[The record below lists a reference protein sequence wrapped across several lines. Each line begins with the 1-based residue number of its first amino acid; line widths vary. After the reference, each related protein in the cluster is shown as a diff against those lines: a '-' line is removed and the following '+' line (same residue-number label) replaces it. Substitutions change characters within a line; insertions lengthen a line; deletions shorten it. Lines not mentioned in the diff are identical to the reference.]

1 MPYKKYVL
9 VIAIAAM
16 MISSCTMSYPGSA
29 AATPIPTNPFTKP
42 LATDSEPMK
51 QVEGYAT
58 QTAMAKTA
66 IAGGG
71 QVSTPTPLGGTS
83 IAVISSSTPIV
94 SAGGAN
100 TPTNTPLVAANP
112 TNTPAAS
119 IPTSTLVPVTGRP
132 AQYTLQSGEFPY
144 CIARRF
150 DVNPDDLLA
159 LNGLYD
165 GSLFMAGTTLRIPQT
180 GSFPGDRSLRPHP
193 ATYTVASS
201 DETFYSIACLFG
213 DVDPARIAQAN
224 PGFSLGSILPVG
236 KVINVP

>member
-9 VIAIAAM
+9 VIAIAALM
-16 MISSCTMSYPGSA
+16 LSACQMSYPGSA
-29 AATPIPTNPFTKP
+29 AATPIPTTLFNTNPM
-42 LATDSEPMK
+42 ATSSDPMK
-51 QVEGYAT
+51 DIQDFAT
-58 QTAMAKTA
+58 ATALAKMA

-71 QVSTPTPLGGTS
+71 QISTPTPPNGT
-83 IAVISSSTPIV
+83 VPSSTPLIGP
-94 SAGGAN
+94 AGGAA
-100 TPTNTPLVAANP
+100 TSTNTPLVSNNP
-112 TNTPAAS
+112 TNTPS
-119 IPTSTLVPVTGRP
+119 LVNPTSTLVPVTGRP
-132 AQYTLQSGEFPY
+132 ATYTLQSGEFPY

-165 GSLFMAGTTLRIPQT
+165 GSVFMAGTTLKIPQS

-193 ATYTVASS
+193 TTYTVTSS

-224 PGFSLGSILPVG
+224 PGLSLGSLLPVG
-236 KVINVP
+236 KTISIP